1 MEHTAFHDAEDFW
14 DRNIDDKGDFAESWK
29 EYERLRQNA
38 TNALEEFPALL
49 LLLQD
54 LQKQKQVPQKQ
65 TKIKKNKAS
74 EPQQLV
80 LFPFEK
86 TDKN

>member
-1 MEHTAFHDAEDFW
+1 MEHTAFHDAEEFR
-14 DRNIDDKGDFAESWK
+14 DRHIDDKGDFAESWE
-29 EYERLRQNA
+29 EYERLRQNS

-49 LLLQD
+49 LLLQA

-65 TKIKKNKAS
+65 MKNKKNEAS
-74 EPQQLV
+74 GPQQLTM
-80 LFPFEK
+80 FPLEK